1 VSVVYKDLPV
11 SAALRLDLVIEGK
24 VIVELKSVEKLM
36 PIHRA
41 QLLTYLRLAKI
52 KTGLLLNFN
61 CTIISAD
68 GVKRVSL

>member
-1 VSVVYKDLPV
+1 MSVVYKDLPV

-68 GVKRVSL
+68 GVKTVSL